1 MDLGAVVDPVVGR
14 IHPAGADRAVS
25 ERDVTEQPPDRPW
38 REHAPQCRPRVQ
50 LEPVL
55 VGPSPGS
62 GHAATSQLTI
72 AVPVIDVVG

>member
-14 IHPAGADRAVS
+14 IDPDPADRSVS
-25 ERDVTEQPPDRPW
+25 DRDVTEQPPDRPW
-38 REHAPQCRPRVQ
+38 REHAPQRRPRVQ

-62 GHAATSQLTI
+62 GHGTTS
-72 AVPVIDVVG
+72 